1 MAALDGSCKRHRR
14 PCGIIRSSMLKLQV
28 SPSQGAPFEVAVDR
42 DQMVIGRSMSSDVAI
57 NDRFLSRHHARL
69 RREGEDWLIED
80 LGSRNG
86 TFVNGARVDVATA
99 VHPGDII
106 TMSASVIRVSGEGA
120 VRPPA
125 GAFDHPAEAASLLRP
140 ASELLSMSTALPSAV
155 EDPTGAAV
163 RRQAERLRILNEVH
177 QALAESI
184 SLDEL
189 LDLILDRVFD
199 HLRPEKGAIYLA
211 APNGEIF
218 RAAERPV
225 GMTDDP
231 STLSTSL
238 CREVL
243 DKGMAALVHDLE
255 ADARFAEA
263 QSLLDS
269 GVRSLAAAPL
279 THAAGT
285 LGMIVLSSSA
295 RRRVFSEE
303 DLELLTS
310 LASVAALRIRNVAL
324 TEEAAERRRLQ
335 DEVTL
340 ARQIQMSLIPDQLP
354 DVPGWELHGGNVPSR
369 GVSGDYFEVIE
380 RLDGRECVLFIADV
394 SGKGIAASLL
404 TAYIVA
410 LSSAPIEDGLP
421 PEEVFARVSRRLYR
435 RTPTERFATALLVA
449 LDPAAATIRFAN
461 AGHNPALLLRADG
474 TTEHLAATGIPLGLL
489 PAAEYT
495 SEELAM
501 APGDLLVLYT
511 DGIVEAIDPDEQEFD
526 LPRLEELCRRHSA
539 EPLPAIAEALERD
552 LEAFVRGVPF
562 ADDRTLV
569 MLRRA
574 V

>member
-1 MAALDGSCKRHRR
+1 
-14 PCGIIRSSMLKLQV
+14 MLKLQV
-28 SPSQGAPFEVAVDR
+28 SPSQGAPFEAAVDR

-69 RREGEDWLIED
+69 RRAGESWLIED

-86 TFVNGARVDVATA
+86 TFVNGVRVDSATA
-99 VHPGDII
+99 VRAGDII
-106 TMSASVIRVSGEGA
+106 TMSASVIRVFEHG
-120 VRPPA
+120 RQPPA
-125 GAFDHPAEAASLLRP
+125 AGPFDLSAEASLLRP
-140 ASELLSMSTALPSAV
+140 ASELLSISTMLPNADD
-155 EDPTGAAV
+155 DPTGGSV

-184 SLDEL
+184 ALDEL
-189 LDLILDRVFD
+189 LDLILDRVFE
-199 HLRPEKGAIYLA
+199 HLRPEKGVIYLRA
-211 APNGEIF
+211 ASGELF

-225 GMTDDP
+225 GLADDQF
-231 STLSTSL
+231 TLSTSL
-238 CREVL
+238 CREVV
-243 DKGMAALVHDLE
+243 DKGMAALVHDVA

-263 QSLLDS
+263 ASLLDS

-279 THAAGT
+279 IHAAGT
-285 LGMIVLSSSA
+285 LGMIVVSSSA
-295 RRRVFSEE
+295 RRRVFSED

-310 LASVAALRIRNVAL
+310 LASVAGLRIRNVAL
-324 TEEAAERRRLQ
+324 TEESAERRRLQ
-335 DEVTL
+335 EEVAL

-354 DVPGWELHGGNVPSR
+354 DVAGYELYGGNVPSR
-369 GVSGDYFEVIE
+369 GVSGDYFEVME
-380 RLDGRECVLFIADV
+380 RFDGRECVLFIADV

-410 LSSAPIEDGLP
+410 LSSAPIEDGLA

-435 RTPTERFATALLVA
+435 RTPTERFATALLGV

-474 TTEHLAATGIPLGLL
+474 TTEQLAATGIPLGLM

-495 SEELAM
+495 SEEFAM

-511 DGIVEAIDPDEQEFD
+511 DGIVEAIDPNDEEYD
-526 LPRLEELCRRHSA
+526 TGRLEELCRRHAA
-539 EPLPAIAEALERD
+539 EPLAAIAEALERD

-574 V
+574 M

>member
-1 MAALDGSCKRHRR
+1 
-14 PCGIIRSSMLKLQV
+14 MLKLQV
-28 SPSQGAPFEVAVDR
+28 SPSQGASFEVAVDR
-42 DQMVIGRSMSSDVAI
+42 DEMVIGRSMSSDVAI

-69 RREGEDWLIED
+69 RRAGESWLIED

-86 TFVNGARVDVATA
+86 TFVNGVRADSATA
-99 VHPGDII
+99 VRPGDVI
-106 TMSASVIRVSGEGA
+106 TMSASVIRVFEHGKQLA
-120 VRPPA
+120 AA
-125 GAFDHPAEAASLLRP
+125 GHFDLSAEASLLRP
-140 ASELLSMSTALPSAV
+140 ASELLSISTMLPNAGD
-155 EDPTGAAV
+155 DPTGESV
-163 RRQAERLRILNEVH
+163 RRQAERLRILFEVH

-184 SLDEL
+184 ALDEL

-199 HLRPEKGAIYLA
+199 HLRPEKGAIYLRA
-211 APNGEIF
+211 ANGELF
-218 RAAERPV
+218 RAAERPS
-225 GMTDDP
+225 GLTADQF
-231 STLSTSL
+231 TLSTSL
-238 CREVL
+238 CREVV
-243 DKGMAALVHDLE
+243 DKGMAALVHDVE

-263 QSLLDS
+263 ASLLDS

-279 THAAGT
+279 IHAAGT
-285 LGMIVLSSSA
+285 LGMIVVSSSA
-295 RRRVFSEE
+295 RHRVFSQD

-324 TEEAAERRRLQ
+324 TEEAADRRRLQ
-335 DEVTL
+335 EEVAL
-340 ARQIQMSLIPDQLP
+340 ARQIQMSLIPDSLP
-354 DVPGWELHGGNVPSR
+354 EVAGYELYGGNVPSR

-410 LSSAPIEDGLP
+410 LSSAPIEDGLA

-435 RTPTERFATALLVA
+435 RTPTERFATALLGV

-474 TTEHLAATGIPLGLL
+474 TTEQLAATGIPLGLM

-495 SEELAM
+495 SEEFAM

-511 DGIVEAIDPDEQEFD
+511 DGIVEAIDPDEQEYD
-526 LPRLEELCRRHSA
+526 LPRLQELCRRHAA
-539 EPLPAIAEALERD
+539 EPLTEIAEALERE
-552 LEAFVRGVPF
+552 LASFARGVPF

-569 MLRRA
+569 MLRRTP
-574 V
+574 